1 MYGID
6 FMKYKEI
13 RDALNAEVV
22 SDEVVDVV
30 NSPPHYTSSPARC
43 GCGNRIECIQ
53 ITEHMDFCLGNAV
66 KYIWRAGLKTDA
78 IEDLRKSLWYIQRE
92 IDRRSHSAESE
103 KSCRD

>member
-1 MYGID
+1 MYGND
-6 FMKYKEI
+6 FMRYKEI
-13 RDALNAEVV
+13 RDALNADVV
-22 SDEVVDVV
+22 EGVDVV

-43 GCGNRIECIQ
+43 DCGNRIECIQ
-53 ITEHMDFCLGNAV
+53 ITEHMGFCLGNAV

-78 IEDLRKSLWYIQRE
+78 IEDLRKRLWYIQRE